1 MTQEKLK
8 RRDGCVKS
16 TPYQR
21 NRADL
26 EALMNIN
33 QKTELNAVVS
43 ACIKIIAETVGKL
56 PCYLYQVTS
65 DGEHKILE
73 HKNLDVLTRYPND
86 MQTTQDLLE
95 MIIWHLCIDG
105 NFYAVIN
112 KTKQSVIADIQ
123 PVPFPS
129 SVSIQVVNRRLEY
142 HINLSPQLQS
152 AKRVFTPDEVI
163 HIKMGGP
170 NLLKG
175 LGCVALARQ
184 SIEISEAQQRYAQT
198 FTDNASTPSAIVS
211 AKESLTED
219 QYDFLVETVNTM
231 VSGDNAGCVGV
242 VPAGVD
248 WQSVSL
254 NHKDA
259 QFLESRQFQ
268 RNEICSIFKVPPFM
282 IGGTEG
288 MKFSNY
294 EQSML
299 GFYRDTIAP
308 FLKRIEEA
316 FSRKLQDVRFGI
328 DEKELLRGDTAAA
341 LSYAKDLFSSGLIS
355 INEARNHLGLSNI
368 KGGENHSLAV
378 NNNMLGELE
387 DIQELQH
394 QLLRSQINKP
404 EQVVEPVVAPV
415 EEPEAQ
421 DDLDVEQEELPAEE
435 VPNDAA

>member
-73 HKNLDVLTRYPND
+73 HKNLSVLTRYPND

-112 KTKQSVIADIQ
+112 KTKQGVIADIQ
-123 PVPFPS
+123 PVPSPS

-142 HINLSPQLQS
+142 HINLSPQQQS

-184 SIEISEAQQRYAQT
+184 SIDISSAQQRYAQT
-198 FTDNASTPSAIVS
+198 FTDNAAMPSAIVS
-211 AKESLTED
+211 AKETLTND
-219 QYDFLVETVNTM
+219 QYDDLVETVNSM

-254 NHKDA
+254 NHRDA
-259 QFLESRQFQ
+259 QFLEQQQFN
-268 RNEICSIFKVPPFM
+268 RNSICSIFKVPPFM

-341 LSYAKDLFSSGLIS
+341 LSYAKELFSSGLIS

-394 QLLRSQINKP
+394 QLLQSQINKP
-404 EQVVEPVVAPV
+404 EPVVAPV

-421 DDLDVEQEELPAEE
+421 DDLDVEKEELPAEE
-435 VPNDAA
+435 EPNDAA

>member
-33 QKTELNAVVS
+33 QKTELNAIVS

-56 PCYLYQVTS
+56 PCYLYQVNE
-65 DGEHKILE
+65 DGEHRILQ

-112 KTKQSVIADIQ
+112 KTKQGVIADIQ
-123 PVPFPS
+123 PVQFPS
-129 SVSIQVVNRRLEY
+129 SVSIQVVNRRIEY
-142 HINLSPQLQS
+142 HINLNPQLPQQS

-184 SIEISEAQQRYAQT
+184 SIDISSAQQRYAQT
-198 FTDNASTPSAIVS
+198 FTDNAAMPSAIVS
-211 AKESLTED
+211 AKESLTPD
-219 QYDFLVETVNTM
+219 QYDDLVETVNSM

-254 NHKDA
+254 NHRDA
-259 QFLESRQFQ
+259 QFLEQQ
-268 RNEICSIFKVPPFM
+268 QYNRNSICSIFKVPPFM

-355 INEARNHLGLSNI
+355 ANEARNHLGLSNI
-368 KGGENHSLAV
+368 KGGENHQLAV
-378 NNNMLGELE
+378 NNNMLGELN
-387 DIQELQH
+387 DLQELQH
-394 QLLRSQINKP
+394 QLIESQINKP
-404 EQVVEPVVAPV
+404 EPVIEPVEPEQPEQVA
-415 EEPEAQ
+415 EDQ
-421 DDLDVEQEELPAEE
+421 EQEELPAEE
-435 VPNDAA
+435 EPNDAA

>member
-65 DGEHKILE
+65 DGEHRILQ

-112 KTKQSVIADIQ
+112 KTKQGVIADIQ

-184 SIEISEAQQRYAQT
+184 SIDISSAQQRYAQT
-198 FTDNASTPSAIVS
+198 FTDNAAMPSAIVS
-211 AKESLTED
+211 AKETLTPD
-219 QYDFLVETVNTM
+219 QYDDLVETVNSM

-254 NHKDA
+254 NHRDA
-259 QFLESRQFQ
+259 QFLEQQ
-268 RNEICSIFKVPPFM
+268 QYNRNSICSIFKVPPFM

-394 QLLRSQINKP
+394 QLLQSQINKP
-404 EQVVEPVVAPV
+404 EPVKPI

-435 VPNDAA
+435 EPNDAA